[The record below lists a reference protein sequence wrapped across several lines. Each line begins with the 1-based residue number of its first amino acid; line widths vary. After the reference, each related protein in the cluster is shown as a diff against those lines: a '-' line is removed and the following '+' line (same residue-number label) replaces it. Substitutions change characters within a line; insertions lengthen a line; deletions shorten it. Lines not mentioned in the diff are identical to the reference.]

1 MTELV
6 RRGPVRVI
14 AGVLAWILA
23 ILLAVAFTLAGGI
36 KLISKPGM
44 VQEFAQIGLGQWL
57 RYVTGFLEVTG
68 AIGLLIPKVRF
79 WAALQIATVMLG
91 ATFTNI
97 LILHLPEMARVTGI
111 LMGMALALAWLR
123 RPRPASRPGS
133 VKRRATRILQEGGIA
148 DLSER
153 NAGNDKT

>member
-1 MTELV
+1 MSQRV
-6 RRGPVRVI
+6 RRSPARIIG
-14 AGVLAWILA
+14 GVLAWILA

-36 KLISKPGM
+36 KLISNPGM

-57 RYVTGFLEVTG
+57 RYLTGFLEVTG

-97 LILHLPEMARVTGI
+97 LVLHLPGMARVTGI

-123 RPRPASRPGS
+123 RPQPASR
-133 VKRRATRILQEGGIA
+133 RRVAHA
-148 DLSER
+148 
-153 NAGNDKT
+153 

>member
-1 MTELV
+1 MIEDG
-6 RRGPVRVI
+6 RRGPALI
-14 AGVLAWILA
+14 IGSVLAWILA

-36 KLISKPGM
+36 KLVSNPGM

-57 RYVTGFLEVTG
+57 RYLTGFLEVTG

-97 LILHLPEMARVTGI
+97 LVLHCTAIPQ
-111 LMGMALALAWLR
+111 
-123 RPRPASRPGS
+123 S
-133 VKRRATRILQEGGIA
+133 V
-148 DLSER
+148 
-153 NAGNDKT
+153 